1 MVAAI
6 AAVGISAAA
15 TIGSSVA
22 SSSAAS
28 SAAKSAANTQANSAA
43 AAEAQQNAQFEQ
55 TQGNLQP
62 FINAGTSAIGSLQ
75 SLTGTNAGG
84 NPLTAPLSAT
94 SLNGQFAPTQAQ
106 LASTPGYQFQLQ
118 QGELAIG
125 NQNASLGLA
134 GSGAEGKGLVNYA
147 EGLAGTT
154 LATQQAIFQQNFQNS
169 LTQQQA
175 TLGELTQQ
183 TGSGQNAAAGLGA
196 LGLQTQ
202 NSVSALTT
210 GAGAAQA
217 AGTIGAANALT
228 GGINSA
234 TNAATSGLTQAALI
248 NSLNGNGMF
257 GAATNTPGTGNN
269 LFSPAT
275 TDPSNLSVDS

>member
-1 MVAAI
+1 MVAAAI
-6 AAVGISAAA
+6 GVGAAA
-15 TIGSSVA
+15 TIGA
-22 SSSAAS
+22 SALSGSMAS
-28 SAAKSAANTQANSAA
+28 SASTSAANTQANSDAA
-43 AAEAQQNAQFEQ
+43 ARQQQLNEFEQ

-62 FINAGTSAIGSLQ
+62 FINAGTGAIGQLQ
-75 SLTGTNAGG
+75 TLTGTAPGG
-84 NPLTAPLSAT
+84 NPLTAPLSAM

-175 TLGELTQQ
+175 TLGALTQQ

-217 AGTIGAANALT
+217 AGTIGSANALT
-228 GGINSA
+228 GA
-234 TNAATSGLTQAALI
+234 TQSIAGSGSSAALMLA
-248 NSLNGNGMF
+248 LNGNGMF
-257 GAATNTPGTGNN
+257 GGTTSAPGTGNN
-269 LFSPAT
+269 LLSPVT
-275 TDPSNLSVDS
+275 TDPSNTSVDS